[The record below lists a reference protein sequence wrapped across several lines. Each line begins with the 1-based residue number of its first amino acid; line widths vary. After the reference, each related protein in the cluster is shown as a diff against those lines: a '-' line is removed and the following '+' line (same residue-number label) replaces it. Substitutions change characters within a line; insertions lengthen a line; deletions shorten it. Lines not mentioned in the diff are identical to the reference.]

1 MGCDAF
7 TVVNATLFCGV
18 PVHMQLPSTSSLYTR
33 PGLVG
38 SKYFVLQ
45 VLLSITAGLLVCQAE
60 AQADTTTAAVSDADI
75 YNFALN
81 LEYLEVRAPRTTL
94 LSRSARTERDQFDS
108 T

>member
-18 PVHMQLPSTSSLYTR
+18 PAHVQLPSTSISCLYTR

-60 AQADTTTAAVSDADI
+60 AQADTTTAAVSDADV

-94 LSRSARTERDQFDS
+94 
-108 T
+108 